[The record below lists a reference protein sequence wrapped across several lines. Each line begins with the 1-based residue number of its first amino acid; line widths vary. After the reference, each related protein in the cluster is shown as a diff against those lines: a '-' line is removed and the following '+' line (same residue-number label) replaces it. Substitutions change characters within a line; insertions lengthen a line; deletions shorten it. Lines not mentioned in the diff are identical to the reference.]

1 MPSCGLWFAFALQLL
16 FMTEL
21 SDFPPIMTAV
31 QAAEFLSVH
40 PEYLRQMVRD
50 GRVPAHK
57 IPGGRGWR
65 FLRDELVEWIRI
77 QPSERSVRKANTEV
91 E

>member
-1 MPSCGLWFAFALQLL
+1 MS
-16 FMTEL
+16 EV
-21 SDFPPIMTAV
+21 SDYPPIMTAV

-65 FLRDELVEWIRI
+65 FLRDELVDWIRE
-77 QPSERSVRKANTEV
+77 QPSQASARSENVKKD
-91 E
+91 

>member
-1 MPSCGLWFAFALQLL
+1 MA
-16 FMTEL
+16 EL
-21 SDFPPIMTAV
+21 SDYPPIMTAV

-50 GRVPAHK
+50 ERVHAHK

-65 FLRDELVEWIRI
+65 FLRDELVDWIRE
-77 QPSERSVRKANTEV
+77 QPGAKAKSTSKK
-91 E
+91 

>member
-1 MPSCGLWFAFALQLL
+1 MA
-16 FMTEL
+16 EL
-21 SDFPPIMTAV
+21 SDYPPIMTAV

-50 GRVPAHK
+50 ERVPAHK

-65 FLRDELVEWIRI
+65 FLRDELVDWIRE
-77 QPSERSVRKANTEV
+77 QPVRKRNQLQKRKSKMMKKYGQKENV
-91 E
+91 EKQV

>member
-1 MPSCGLWFAFALQLL
+1 MCYNKRMA
-16 FMTEL
+16 EL
-21 SDFPPIMTAV
+21 SDYPPIMTAV

-50 GRVPAHK
+50 ERVPAHK

-65 FLRDELVEWIRI
+65 FLRDELVDWIRE
-77 QPSERSVRKANTEV
+77 QPGAKTKQESEVK
-91 E
+91 

>member
-1 MPSCGLWFAFALQLL
+1 MS
-16 FMTEL
+16 EL
-21 SDFPPIMTAV
+21 SDYPPIMTAV
-31 QAAEFLSVH
+31 QAADFPKVH

-65 FLRDELVEWIRI
+65 FLRDELVDWIRQ
-77 QPSERSVRKANTEV
+77 QPGERSVRKSNADTETK
-91 E
+91 

>member
-1 MPSCGLWFAFALQLL
+1 MAEI
-16 FMTEL
+16 T
-21 SDFPPIMTAV
+21 DYPPIMTAV
-31 QAAEFLSVH
+31 QAADFLKVH

-65 FLRDELVEWIRI
+65 FLRDELVEWIRQ
-77 QPSERSVRKANTEV
+77 QPNERSARKETESQDSK
-91 E
+91 

>member
-1 MPSCGLWFAFALQLL
+1 MA
-16 FMTEL
+16 EL
-21 SDFPPIMTAV
+21 SDYPPIMTAV

-50 GRVPAHK
+50 ERVPAHK

-65 FLRDELVEWIRI
+65 FLREELVDWMRK
-77 QPSERSVRKANTEV
+77 QPGAKAKSTSKK
-91 E
+91 

>member
-1 MPSCGLWFAFALQLL
+1 MS
-16 FMTEL
+16 EL
-21 SDFPPIMTAV
+21 SDYPPIMTAV
-31 QAAEFLSVH
+31 QAADFLKVH

-65 FLRDELVEWIRI
+65 FLRDELVDWIRQ
-77 QPSERSVRKANTEV
+77 QPGERSVRKSNADTETK
-91 E
+91 

>member
-1 MPSCGLWFAFALQLL
+1 MS
-16 FMTEL
+16 EL
-21 SDFPPIMTAV
+21 SDYPPIMTAV
-31 QAAEFLSVH
+31 QAADFHKVH

-65 FLRDELVEWIRI
+65 FLRDELVDWIRQ
-77 QPSERSVRKANTEV
+77 QPGERSVRKSNADTETK
-91 E
+91 

>member
-1 MPSCGLWFAFALQLL
+1 MA
-16 FMTEL
+16 EY

-50 GRVPAHK
+50 DRVPAHK

-65 FLRDELVEWIRI
+65 FLRDELVDWIKE
-77 QPSERSVRKANTEV
+77 QPGAKTKTKSENK
-91 E
+91 

>member
-1 MPSCGLWFAFALQLL
+1 MA
-16 FMTEL
+16 EY

-40 PEYLRQMVRD
+40 PD
-50 GRVPAHK
+50 DRVPAHK

-65 FLRDELVEWIRI
+65 FLRDELVDWIKE
-77 QPSERSVRKANTEV
+77 QPGAKTKTKSENK
-91 E
+91 